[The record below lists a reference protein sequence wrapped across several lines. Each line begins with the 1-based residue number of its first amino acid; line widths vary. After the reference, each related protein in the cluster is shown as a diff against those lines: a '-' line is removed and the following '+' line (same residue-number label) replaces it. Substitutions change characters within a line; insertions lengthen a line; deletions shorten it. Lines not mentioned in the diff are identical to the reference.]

1 MLGHDQTSEPNLS
14 KYIIDAPMLN
24 YIIIKHTQ
32 LTLGTKYRYYTQST
46 GKVPNIVPKSK
57 VLNLLSNYR
66 IIKYIIIPVGVL
78 NNPSKRLANGVVRV
92 SATFWGVRVCWVSV
106 WCV

>member
-14 KYIIDAPMLN
+14 KYIIDAPKLN

-46 GKVPNIVPKSK
+46 GKVPNIVPKPK
-57 VLNLLSNYR
+57 VLNLLSDYR

-78 NNPSKRLANGVVRV
+78 N
-92 SATFWGVRVCWVSV
+92 
-106 WCV
+106 

>member
-1 MLGHDQTSEPNLS
+1 MLGHGQTSEPNLS

-46 GKVPNIVPKSK
+46 GKVPNIYTEPGPWR
-57 VLNLLSNYR
+57 LLDGSVVCVYVSVCVWVR
-66 IIKYIIIPVGVL
+66 ALGAHR
-78 NNPSKRLANGVVRV
+78 RLAGRHVRCHPT
-92 SATFWGVRVCWVSV
+92 S
-106 WCV
+106 

>member
-1 MLGHDQTSEPNLS
+1 
-14 KYIIDAPMLN
+14 MLN

-66 IIKYIIIPVGVL
+66 IIKHIIISVDVL
-78 NNPSKRLANGVVRV
+78 NLVEGLVVYFPIKSTDTKFSTNPILAIQP
-92 SATFWGVRVCWVSV
+92 
-106 WCV
+106 

>member
-1 MLGHDQTSEPNLS
+1 MLGHGQTSEPNLS

-57 VLNLLSNYR
+57 VLNLLSDYR
-66 IIKYIIIPVGVL
+66 IIKYIIISVEVL
-78 NNPSKRLANGVVRV
+78 NLVSNRTKVPTRV
-92 SATFWGVRVCWVSV
+92 Q
-106 WCV
+106 

>member
-1 MLGHDQTSEPNLS
+1 MLGHDQISEPNLS

-57 VLNLLSNYR
+57 VLNLLSDYR
-66 IIKYIIIPVGVL
+66 IIIPVDVL
-78 NNPSKRLANGVVRV
+78 NLVSNRTKVPIERRSTRFEQTGRRERRV
-92 SATFWGVRVCWVSV
+92 SALSLTE
-106 WCV
+106 

>member
-1 MLGHDQTSEPNLS
+1 MLGHGQTSEPNLS

-46 GKVPNIVPKSK
+46 GKVPNIVPKFE
-57 VLNLLSNYR
+57 VLDLLGNYR
-66 IIKYIIIPVGVL
+66 IINTL
-78 NNPSKRLANGVVRV
+78 
-92 SATFWGVRVCWVSV
+92 
-106 WCV
+106 

>member
-1 MLGHDQTSEPNLS
+1 
-14 KYIIDAPMLN
+14 MLN

-57 VLNLLSNYR
+57 VLNTLSHYR
-66 IIKYIIIPVGVL
+66 IIKQAG
-78 NNPSKRLANGVVRV
+78 
-92 SATFWGVRVCWVSV
+92 SV
-106 WCV
+106 FHDVMRSCST

>member
-32 LTLGTKYRYYTQST
+32 LTQGTKYRYDDDDDDD
-46 GKVPNIVPKSK
+46 GLV
-57 VLNLLSNYR
+57 
-66 IIKYIIIPVGVL
+66 
-78 NNPSKRLANGVVRV
+78 
-92 SATFWGVRVCWVSV
+92 
-106 WCV
+106 